1 MEDNENKEA
10 DMPVISMFFG
20 IIITMN
26 ADDHVPPHIHA
37 RYQGHEASFTFDG
50 NLLKGDLP
58 RKQRKL
64 VEAWVLLHA
73 EELEADWE
81 LAFNLEHPFS
91 YADKEATDM
100 TIDYSIK
107 VTQCEPMPG
116 YKLKVTCSDG
126 ATGIFDMSRYIDR
139 GMFKPL
145 KDPQTFDRVR
155 LAFGVPSWPGDIDIA
170 AERVRSDMQII

>member
-73 EELEADWE
+73 EELASRRGAG
-81 LAFNLEHPFS
+81 LQPRAPIQNVTR
-91 YADKEATDM
+91 YADKE
-100 TIDYSIK
+100 
-107 VTQCEPMPG
+107 
-116 YKLKVTCSDG
+116 
-126 ATGIFDMSRYIDR
+126 
-139 GMFKPL
+139 
-145 KDPQTFDRVR
+145 
-155 LAFGVPSWPGDIDIA
+155 
-170 AERVRSDMQII
+170 ERT

>member
-1 MEDNENKEA
+1 MGRGDRQATIEGSQPEHKRCAYKLNPGTIRSKEKYPRMEDNENKEA

-81 LAFNLEHPFS
+81 LAFNLEHPFR
-91 YADKEATDM
+91 
-100 TIDYSIK
+100 ID
-107 VTQCEPMPG
+107 
-116 YKLKVTCSDG
+116 
-126 ATGIFDMSRYIDR
+126 
-139 GMFKPL
+139 PL
-145 KDPQTFDRVR
+145 R
-155 LAFGVPSWPGDIDIA
+155 
-170 AERVRSDMQII
+170 

>member
-1 MEDNENKEA
+1 
-10 DMPVISMFFG
+10 MPVISMFFG

-81 LAFNLEHPFS
+81 LAFNLESTHS
-91 YADKEATDM
+91 ESTRYADKEATDM

-126 ATGIFDMSRYIDR
+126 ATGIFDMSRYVDR

>member
-73 EELEADWE
+73 EELEAT
-81 LAFNLEHPFS
+81 L
-91 YADKEATDM
+91 TRRQR
-100 TIDYSIK
+100 T
-107 VTQCEPMPG
+107 
-116 YKLKVTCSDG
+116 
-126 ATGIFDMSRYIDR
+126 
-139 GMFKPL
+139 
-145 KDPQTFDRVR
+145 
-155 LAFGVPSWPGDIDIA
+155 
-170 AERVRSDMQII
+170 

>member
-1 MEDNENKEA
+1 MQMEPMELQHAVFETDGGRIDA
-10 DMPVISMFFG
+10 MWSDVRLH
-20 IIITMN
+20 

-81 LAFNLEHPFS
+81 LAFNLEHPFR
-91 YADKEATDM
+91 
-100 TIDYSIK
+100 ID
-107 VTQCEPMPG
+107 
-116 YKLKVTCSDG
+116 
-126 ATGIFDMSRYIDR
+126 
-139 GMFKPL
+139 PL
-145 KDPQTFDRVR
+145 R
-155 LAFGVPSWPGDIDIA
+155 
-170 AERVRSDMQII
+170 